1 MGPHSVC
8 LENSQR
14 IPLALLYLRSAKEF
28 RFPFL
33 GATKHLYNWL
43 CPLVGRSV
51 CNAFVRRSTRRTL
64 LAYLALFMKLLGS
77 WCFFGAFWDV
87 WKSRDGVENKENI
100 YFIQKRNKG
109 QKKTNNQQ
117 TQKQIHTQPKTRN
130 HKYTTTNRMRREKGK
145 G

>member
-43 CPLVGRSV
+43 CPLVGWSV
-51 CNAFVRRSTRRTL
+51 GRVRIRSTIHMSHL
-64 LAYLALFMKLLGS
+64 IGLLGLVYEAFGKLVLF
-77 WCFFGAFWDV
+77 WCFLGCV
-87 WKSRDGVENKENI
+87 
-100 YFIQKRNKG
+100 
-109 QKKTNNQQ
+109 KK
-117 TQKQIHTQPKTRN
+117 
-130 HKYTTTNRMRREKGK
+130 
-145 G
+145 